1 VVIAIYKLGLFEN
14 IVIRIMF
21 EIKTEEIIGK
31 GCVMWGFII
40 YTACQV
46 LRVSKNSGK
55 VGEECGMHGRGD
67 LEQIFDWEMW
77 RKETI
82 QKVCVNMGG

>member
-1 VVIAIYKLGLFEN
+1 MVIAIYKLGLFEN

-55 VGEECGMHGRGD
+55 VGEECGTNNSIVLLENNLSGNRGGKKNNVR
-67 LEQIFDWEMW
+67 L
-77 RKETI
+77 
-82 QKVCVNMGG
+82 G